1 MSPTIEHL
9 TLSDGY
15 RAAVRWWRPPNPR
28 GAVLYFHG
36 IQSHGGWYE
45 QSGAALAA
53 RGYTVLMP
61 DRRGSGLNASQ
72 RGHVDSLDRALADA
86 ADAMDALLADVRPTT
101 RGASH
106 LTGEASCGTGH
117 LTGETASGVS
127 HPTDEPSCGTGHP
140 TSEAASGTGHPTSE
154 TDCGTGHPTGE
165 LSKGSGPSAHV
176 VGVSWGGKLAVCL
189 ASHRPQQVA
198 SLSLVAPGL
207 FPRVDLTTAQKFRV
221 GVALINDRDRL
232 FPIPLNDPAY
242 FTENPERVRFVEN
255 DKLLLTH
262 VTAPFLLVTRR
273 MDRIVRRLGESTYRG
288 PIHLMLAGRERII
301 DNERTRAWLRDLP
314 SPDRRITDYPDG
326 CHTLEFDTDPQAF
339 LEDLVGWVERRR
351 VEFDE

>member
-1 MSPTIEHL
+1 MSPTIEPL

-15 RAAVRWWRPPNPR
+15 RAVVRWWRPPKPR

-45 QSGAALAA
+45 QSGEALAD

-61 DRRGSGLNASQ
+61 DRRGSGLNQSQ
-72 RGHVDSLDRALADA
+72 RGHVDSLERAIADA
-86 ADAMDALLADVRPTT
+86 TDALDALLA
-101 RGASH
+101 A
-106 LTGEASCGTGH
+106 TGQPA
-117 LTGETASGVS
+117 
-127 HPTDEPSCGTGHP
+127 
-140 TSEAASGTGHPTSE
+140 
-154 TDCGTGHPTGE
+154 
-165 LSKGSGPSAHV
+165 AHV

-189 ASHRPQQVA
+189 AAQRPNEVA

-221 GVALINDRDRL
+221 GVALINDRERL
-232 FPIPLNDPAY
+232 FPIPLNDPAC

-273 MDRIVRRLGESTYRG
+273 MDRIVRRFGETSFRN
-288 PIHLMLAGRERII
+288 PVHLLLAGRERII
-301 DNERTRAWLRDLP
+301 DNDRTRAWLRALP

-326 CHTLEFDTDPQAF
+326 CHTLEFDADPKPF
-339 LEDLVGWVERRR
+339 LGDLVEWIEQRNTC
-351 VEFDE
+351 

>member
-1 MSPTIEHL
+1 MSPIIEHL

-45 QSGAALAA
+45 QSGAALAE

-61 DRRGSGLNASQ
+61 DRRGSGLNQSQ
-72 RGHVDSLDRALADA
+72 RGHVDSLERAIADA
-86 ADAMDALLADVRPTT
+86 TDALDALLA
-101 RGASH
+101 A
-106 LTGEASCGTGH
+106 TGQ
-117 LTGETASGVS
+117 
-127 HPTDEPSCGTGHP
+127 P
-140 TSEAASGTGHPTSE
+140 AAHI
-154 TDCGTGHPTGE
+154 
-165 LSKGSGPSAHV
+165 

-189 ASHRPQQVA
+189 ASQRPQQVA

-221 GVALINDRDRL
+221 GIALINDRERT

-242 FTENPERVRFVEN
+242 FTENPERVRFVQE

-273 MDRIVRRLGESTYRG
+273 MDRIVRRFGETSFRN
-288 PIHLMLAGRERII
+288 PVHLLLAGRERII
-301 DNERTRAWLRDLP
+301 DNDRTRDWLRALP

-326 CHTLEFDTDPQAF
+326 CHTLEFDADPKPF
-339 LEDLVGWVERRR
+339 LEDLVGWLDRQT
-351 VEFDE
+351 

>member
-1 MSPTIEHL
+1 MSPAIEHL

-15 RAAVRWWRPPNPR
+15 RAAVRWWRPPNPH

-45 QSGAALAA
+45 QSGAALAE
-53 RGYTVLMP
+53 RGFTVLMP
-61 DRRGSGLNASQ
+61 DRRGSGLNQSQ
-72 RGHVDSLDRALADA
+72 RGHVDSVDRAVADA
-86 ADAMDALLADVRPTT
+86 ADALDVLLAETGQPI
-101 RGASH
+101 RGTENS
-106 LTGEASCGTGH
+106 TGEPSPGT
-117 LTGETASGVS
+117 S
-127 HPTDEPSCGTGHP
+127 
-140 TSEAASGTGHPTSE
+140 
-154 TDCGTGHPTGE
+154 HPTGE
-165 LSKGSGPSAHV
+165 RFGGTGQAAHV

-189 ASHRPQQVA
+189 AAQRPQQVA

-221 GVALINDRDRL
+221 GVALINDRERT

-273 MDRIVRRLGESTYRG
+273 MDRIVRRFGETTFRN
-288 PIHLMLAGRERII
+288 PVHMLLAGRERII
-301 DNERTRAWLRDLP
+301 DNERTRDWLRALP

-326 CHTLEFDTDPQAF
+326 CHTLEFDADPKPF
-339 LEDLVGWVERRR
+339 LEDLVEWIEGRNTC
-351 VEFDE
+351 

>member
-1 MSPTIEHL
+1 MSPAIEHL

-45 QSGAALAA
+45 QSGAALAE

-61 DRRGSGLNASQ
+61 DRRGSGLNQSQ
-72 RGHVDSLDRALADA
+72 RGHVDSLERALADA
-86 ADAMDALLADVRPTT
+86 TEALDALLAE
-101 RGASH
+101 
-106 LTGEASCGTGH
+106 TGQP
-117 LTGETASGVS
+117 V
-127 HPTDEPSCGTGHP
+127 
-140 TSEAASGTGHPTSE
+140 
-154 TDCGTGHPTGE
+154 
-165 LSKGSGPSAHV
+165 AHV

-189 ASHRPQQVA
+189 AAQRPQQVA

-221 GVALINDRDRL
+221 GLALINDRERT

-242 FTENPERVRFVEN
+242 FTDNPDRVRFVQE

-262 VTAPFLLVTRR
+262 VSAPFLLATRR
-273 MDRIVRRLGESTYRG
+273 MDRIVRRFGETSFRN
-288 PIHLMLAGRERII
+288 PVHLLLAGRERII
-301 DNERTRAWLRDLP
+301 DNDRTRAWLRALP
-314 SPDRRITDYPDG
+314 SPDRRITDYPAG
-326 CHTLEFDTDPQAF
+326 CHTLEFDADPRPF
-339 LEDLVGWVERRR
+339 LEDLVEWIEQRNTR
-351 VEFDE
+351 